1 MRQLLF
7 SIPLVFLALL
17 SSGIPSFSAEGARGG
32 RTTIVVDDGRTFYY
46 RRAGRCTEY
55 GKIPYYRWSIRLGA
69 GISSVNN
76 AVNFVGFRDYAPVG
90 LGLSDYYGDWH
101 GQTVSSG
108 AYSIGAEYLFARWFS
123 LSFDASVEYFRR
135 NVYDGTSGKIAGKE
149 SGTAVTFMPQA
160 KFVYLNRPAVRLY
173 GYIGVGFVKYF
184 GFEVPEALNTNKY
197 VATTYG
203 GGDSLCAAVQVVPIG
218 VEAGHR
224 FFGFAEVG
232 GGYMFTGLRAGFGY
246 RF

>member
-1 MRQLLF
+1 MRRL
-7 SIPLVFLALL
+7 LVFALLAFLAML
-17 SSGIPSFSAEGARGG
+17 SSGLPSGAAEGTRGG

-46 RRAGRCTEY
+46 RRAGRCREY
-55 GKIPYYRWSIRLGA
+55 GKTPYYRWSIRFGA

-76 AVNFVGFRDYAPVG
+76 AANFVGRKDYASEG

-123 LSFDASVEYFRR
+123 LSFDASAEYFRR
-135 NVYDGTSGKIAGKE
+135 NVYDGTSGKIAGKA
-149 SGTAVTFMPQA
+149 SGTAVTLMPQA

-173 GYIGVGFVKYF
+173 GYLGVGLVKYI
-184 GFEVPEALNTNKY
+184 GFEVPDALDGNRY
-197 VATTYG
+197 LAGAYG
-203 GGDSLCAAVQVVPIG
+203 GGNSVCAAVQVVPIG
-218 VEAGHR
+218 VEVGHR

-232 GGYMFTGLRAGFGY
+232 SGYMFTGLRAGFGY